1 MKRRLPL
8 LPLVVGWFALVVAG
22 MFVLMLESFEPG
34 EPAVA
39 PSRWPADTA
48 LPRSG
53 DRPTLVLV
61 AHPHCS
67 CTRATLGELAE
78 LVPRIRDRIDTIVLF
93 TIPDGDEQAARAGE
107 LWQQA
112 AAIDGVR
119 LVADAD
125 GSEAARFGAE
135 TSGQAYLY
143 RPDGALAFAG
153 GLTPAR
159 GERGDS
165 LGRRAILAL
174 ASGDPV
180 AHEDGNVFGC
190 ALDDAAVQRFW
201 LPALRPAA
209 AVGGEGARP

>member
-8 LPLVVGWFALVVAG
+8 LPLAVGWFVLVVGG
-22 MFVLMLESFEPG
+22 MLVLMLESFEPG
-34 EPAVA
+34 EPAIA
-39 PSRWPADTA
+39 PARWPADTT
-48 LPRSG
+48 LPRS
-53 DRPTLVLV
+53 DARPTLVLV

-67 CTRATLGELAE
+67 CTRATIGELAE
-78 LVPRIRDRIDTIVLF
+78 IVPRVRDRVDTIVLF
-93 TIPDGDEQAARAGE
+93 TVPGGDEAAAREGE

-112 AAIDGVR
+112 SAIDGVQ

-143 RPDGALAFAG
+143 RPDGTLAFSG

-174 ASGDPV
+174 AGGDRI
-180 AHEDGNVFGC
+180 AQDAGNVFGC
-190 ALDDAAVQRFW
+190 ALHDAAAERFW

-209 AVGGEGARP
+209 VVGGEGARP